1 MNGFPDNRELRAR
14 CTLSVMNA
22 GQNGSFFSG
31 DYSATGAVRPA
42 ENTEVANSSFDTVYN
57 IKGANYKKYSS
68 RLKNLNSLSNAK
80 IPEVNSAPSASSA
93 TFAFGGIVPGEAHP
107 TFNKLVGP
115 SYAVNFLEE
124 PKKNTINEPQENYVS
139 KIYNTPKIPFK
150 GTDGKQL
157 TTYNV
162 WTIEGSSQAVKYYGP
177 KATGNSPSIRTV
189 QETEL
194 GPCVEV
200 SSKNADTLVKRLFP
214 ISKDAV
220 YDQQA
225 TIINPNNSSQI
236 INATGANGNCSFHV
250 NLSFSD
256 LSNDKASVVLRF
268 GPPSPN
274 YNYINTF
281 EVELKINKKPI
292 LRFLD
297 PAVGSIVDYQE
308 LVAAVIDSNTT
319 SYDIFVHF
327 VGPIMLLGFNAD
339 PAQWNTIVPFGD
351 SNTGSSGKEILCP
364 PDTGISLYVSNA
376 VIKFRYS
383 ALIFNNF
390 VNDTQSSATFSNYV
404 VASLTA
410 TGNNN
415 LNVPFIFQYFL
426 NSGHRFSQNGGIGFN
441 NNHPQDKNVSFYS
454 DLRIPQNIA
463 PFTYIGHQDKEV
475 NTKKYYIIP
484 IYWNTTIEGPAFL
497 QIETPHPSAQRA
509 AGSFDL
515 GAGGGYGGFTGS
527 ISGLPLPL
535 AGLLQPIPANLG
547 GDITEFLQSWTVTCS
562 TQNSNKSRIRKNAN
576 VVLVNIDQNTLG
588 KSIIDLIENNLIIIN
603 LSAGYGNELHT
614 YFQGFITRTQYTR
627 TGSQSTLTLSCED
640 IASYTLD
647 NIYFEQNML
656 IAGMRHDLALDA
668 LITCAGFWDYYQ
680 RNNTNINGIGL
691 RLNSNSVN
699 NQELIK
705 INITDKIG
713 DKLNTLLERLNDP
726 AGLPVFRWAEDY
738 GFVLESRSNND
749 DTDFKFTGFDID
761 GYTLTS
767 NSNLSSND
775 ANLSYVP
782 DWHGLL
788 SNQFSTTT
796 DMKTLS
802 AGVKTFGSA
811 ITGFL
816 AAEAYSPFDTYIDGF
831 ISQVPDINNGR
842 THYIGF
848 RKYLVASLQKFV
860 VPDYEVLQWL
870 HTNYVKLAKQP
881 VSTINF
887 ECYVTR
893 PLNFHGRF
901 KIEILNS
908 NNSDYTDWYIYD
920 NLTYN
925 FNKGDNLIT
934 ADISG
939 ANIPILMK
947 DLE

>member
-1 MNGFPDNRELRAR
+1 MNGYPDNRELRAR

-31 DYSATGAVRPA
+31 DYSAASSVRPA
-42 ENTEVANSSFDTVYN
+42 ENTEVANSSFDSVYN
-57 IKGANYKKYSS
+57 VKGVNYKKFSS
-68 RLKNLNSLSNAK
+68 RLKNINSLSNGK
-80 IPEVNSAPSASSA
+80 IPEVNPAPSASSA

-107 TFNKLVGP
+107 VFTKLVGP
-115 SYAVNFLEE
+115 TYAVQFVDE
-124 PKKNTINEPQENYVS
+124 PKKNTVSEPQENYVE
-139 KIYNTPKIPFK
+139 KNYVTPKIPFR
-150 GTDGKQL
+150 GTAGKQL
-157 TTYNV
+157 VSYNV
-162 WTIEGSSQAVKYYGP
+162 WTVDGASQAVKYYGP
-177 KATGNSPSIRTV
+177 QATGNNPSIRTV

-200 SSKNADTLVKRLFP
+200 SSKNSQTLVKRLFP

-225 TIINPNNSSQI
+225 QIINPNNSSAI
-236 INATGANGNCSFHV
+236 VNATGANGNCSFHI
-250 NLSFSD
+250 NISFSD
-256 LSNDKASVVLRF
+256 LSQDTSSIVVKF
-268 GPPSPN
+268 GPPNVN
-274 YNYINTF
+274 YNYVNTF
-281 EVELKINKKPI
+281 EVELKLNKKPI

-297 PAVGSIVDYQE
+297 PSVKNIIDYQE
-308 LVAAVIDSNTT
+308 LVAPVIDTNTT
-319 SYDIFVHF
+319 TYDIFVHF
-327 VGPIMLLGFNAD
+327 VGPIMMIGFNAD
-339 PAQWNTIVPFGD
+339 PSQWNTIVPFGD
-351 SNTGSSGKEILCP
+351 ANTGSTGKEILCP
-364 PDTGISLYVSNA
+364 PDTGISIFFSNVVA
-376 VIKFRYS
+376 KFRYS

-390 VNDTQSSATFSNYV
+390 VNDTQSAASFSNYV

-410 TGNNN
+410 TGSNN

-441 NNHPQDKNVSFYS
+441 NNHPLDKNVSFYS
-454 DLRIPQNIA
+454 DLRIPQNTA
-463 PFTYIGHQDKEV
+463 PFAYNGHEVKEN
-475 NTKKYYIIP
+475 NTKKYYYIP

-509 AGSFDL
+509 AGTFE
-515 GAGGGYGGFTGS
+515 GAYGGFTGS

-535 AGLLQPIPANLG
+535 AGLLLPISAQLG
-547 GDITEFLQSWTVTCS
+547 GDITEFLQSWTVRCS
-562 TQNSNKSRIRKNAN
+562 TQNSNKSRIRKSAT
-576 VVLVNIDQNTLG
+576 VVLVNMDQNPIS
-588 KSIIDLIENNLIIIN
+588 KNIIDLIENNLIIIN
-603 LSAGYGNELHT
+603 LSAGYGSELHT
-614 YFQGFITRTQYTR
+614 YFQGFITNTTYTR
-627 TGSQSTLTLSCED
+627 TGSQSTLTLTCED

-656 IAGMRHDLALDA
+656 IAGMRHDLAIDA
-668 LITCAGFWDYYQ
+668 MITCAGFWDYFQ
-680 RNNTNINGIGL
+680 RNNANISGLGL

-705 INITDKIG
+705 INITDKVG
-713 DKLNTLLERLNDP
+713 DKINTLLERLNDP
-726 AGLPVFRWAEDY
+726 AGLPTFRWAEDY
-738 GFVLESRSNND
+738 GFVLESRNNNS
-749 DTDFKFTGFDID
+749 DTDLKFTGFDLD
-761 GYTLTS
+761 GFTLTA
-767 NSNLSSND
+767 NSNLPGND

-788 SNQFSTTT
+788 TNQFTTTT

-816 AAEAYSPFDTYIDGF
+816 AAEAYEPFDTYIDGF
-831 ISQVPDINNGR
+831 ISQVPDILNGR

-881 VSTINF
+881 ISTINF

-901 KIEILNS
+901 KIAILNN

-925 FNKGDNLIT
+925 FNKGENIIT

>member
-1 MNGFPDNRELRAR
+1 MNGFPDNREIRAR
-14 CTLSVMNA
+14 CLLSVMNA

-31 DYSATGAVRPA
+31 DYTATGNVRAA
-42 ENTEVANSSFDTVYN
+42 ENTDVANSSFDSVYKV
-57 IKGANYKKYSS
+57 KGVNYKKYSS
-68 RLKNLNSLSNAK
+68 RLKNVNSLSNAK
-80 IPEVNSAPSASSA
+80 IPEINSAPSASSS

-115 SYAVNFLEE
+115 SYAVNFVED
-124 PKKNTINEPQENYVS
+124 PKKNTINEPAESYVT
-139 KIYNTPKIPFK
+139 KTYNTPKIPFK
-150 GTDGKQL
+150 GGEGKSL
-157 TTYNV
+157 ITYNV
-162 WTIEGSSQAVKYYGP
+162 WSIGGGSEAVKYYGP

-189 QETEL
+189 QETEF

-200 SSKNADTLVKRLFP
+200 SSKNSDVLVKRLFP
-214 ISKDAV
+214 VSKDAV

-225 TIINPNNSSQI
+225 VLINPNNTSQI
-236 INATGANGNCSFHV
+236 IAATGSNGNCSFHV

-256 LSNDKASVVLRF
+256 LSNDKASIVLRF

-274 YNYINTF
+274 PNYIDTF

-297 PAVGSIVDYQE
+297 PAVGSVIDYQE
-308 LVAAVIDSNTT
+308 LVAPLIDSNTT

-339 PAQWNTIVPFGD
+339 PAQWNSIVPFGD
-351 SNTGSSGKEILCP
+351 SNTGSSGKEILCSSN
-364 PDTGISLYVSNA
+364 TEISLYVSNT
-376 VIKFRYS
+376 VVKFRYS

-390 VNDTQSSATFSNYV
+390 VNDTQSSKSSANYV
-404 VASLTA
+404 IASLTA
-410 TGNNN
+410 TGNNS
-415 LNVPFIFQYFL
+415 LNIPFIFQYFL
-426 NSGHRFSQNGGIGFN
+426 NSGHRFSTNGGIGFN
-441 NNHPQDKNVSFYS
+441 RTHPEDKNISYYS
-454 DLRIPQNIA
+454 DLRIPQSIA
-463 PFTYIGHQDKEV
+463 PFRYDGNETNEV
-475 NTKKYYIIP
+475 NTKKYYYIP

-509 AGSFDL
+509 AGTFD
-515 GAGGGYGGFTGS
+515 GAYGGFTGS

-535 AGLLQPIPANLG
+535 AGLLLPIPADAG
-547 GDITEFLQSWTVTCS
+547 GDITEFLQSWNVTCS
-562 TQNSNKSRIRKNAN
+562 TVNSNKSRIRKNAS
-576 VVLVNIDQNTLG
+576 VVLINIDQNILG
-588 KSIIDLIENNLIIIN
+588 KSIIDLIENNLIVIT
-603 LSAGYGNELHT
+603 LSAGYGNEMHT

-627 TGSQSTLTLSCED
+627 TGSQSTFTLSCED

-656 IAGMRHDLALDA
+656 IAGMRHDLAIDA
-668 LITCAGFWDYYQ
+668 MLTCAGFWDYYQ

-699 NQELIK
+699 NQELVK
-705 INITDKIG
+705 INITDRIG
-713 DKLNTLLERLNDP
+713 DKINTLLERLNDP

-749 DTDFKFTGFDID
+749 DTDFKFTGFELD
-761 GYTLTS
+761 GFTLKVD
-767 NSNLSSND
+767 SNLPSSD
-775 ANLSYVP
+775 ANLSFVP
-782 DWHGLL
+782 DWHGLIT
-788 SNQFSTTT
+788 NQFSTST

-816 AAEAYSPFDTYIDGF
+816 AAEAFNPFDTYIDGL
-831 ISQVPDINNGR
+831 ITQIPDINNGR

-848 RKYLVASLQKFV
+848 RKYLVASLQKFI

-870 HTNYVKLAKQP
+870 HTNYIKLAKQP

-901 KIEILNS
+901 KIEILNK

-925 FNKGDNLIT
+925 YNKGDNLIT